1 MKDTITIDPR
11 KELPV
16 SDDEKL
22 ERSYSSVNV
31 LIIGG
36 TGSIGPY
43 VVRELAAEGH
53 NITLFNRDRSR
64 SELPAGVQRITGD
77 RIDLLS
83 FKEEFKRI
91 GPEVVV
97 DMCAFREREALD
109 LMNAFRGIAS
119 RVVVISSQDVYR
131 NNEILWKLAA
141 GEPDPVPSTEESRL
155 RNILYIARSRASSPE
170 DLFYD
175 YEKIDVERVVMQD
188 SAISATVLRLPMV
201 YGPGDRAHR
210 MFPYLKRMDDGRHA
224 ILIND
229 AAAEWLWTRGF
240 VEDVAHAIALAVVDS
255 RAAGVTYN
263 VGEPDPMSELDWI
276 GRIARAAGWTGEI
289 VRVPDELMPGHLRID
304 LDWRCHLVADTS
316 RIRSELGYSES
327 LPTQTRLER
336 TVEWERANPP
346 DEIALRLFDYP
357 AEDQCLETMRRPRS
371 EPLF

>member
-1 MKDTITIDPR
+1 M
-11 KELPV
+11 
-16 SDDEKL
+16 
-22 ERSYSSVNV
+22 NV

-43 VVRELAAEGH
+43 VARELITEGH
-53 NITLFNRDRSR
+53 NLTLFNRGQSQ
-64 SELPAGVQRITGD
+64 SALPSGMARITGD
-77 RIDLLS
+77 RKDLLS
-83 FKEEFKRI
+83 FKEEFKRV
-91 GPEVVV
+91 GPELVV
-97 DMCAFREREALD
+97 DMCAFREREAVD

-131 NNEILWKLAA
+131 NNEVLWKLAV
-141 GEPDPVPSTEESRL
+141 GEPDPPPFTEGSPL
-155 RNILYIARSRASSPE
+155 RNILYIARSRANSPE

-224 ILIND
+224 ILISD
-229 AAAEWLWTRGF
+229 AAARWLWTRGF

-263 VGEPDPMSELDWI
+263 VGEPDPMSEFDWI
-276 GRIARAAGWTGEI
+276 GRIGRAAGWTGEI
-289 VRVPDELMPGHLRID
+289 VRVPDELMPEHLRID

-316 RIRSELGYSES
+316 RIRSELGYNEA
-327 LPTQTRLER
+327 LPAQTRLER
-336 TVEWERANPP
+336 TLEWERANPP
-346 DEIALRLFDYP
+346 DEIDRRLFDYS
-357 AEDQCLETMRRPRS
+357 AEDQCLETMRRPGS
-371 EPLF
+371 ERCSNYGDE